1 MLRLSGDVVTSPTH
15 ADGPAPIT
23 PGANETFSQT
33 VHRARHSCLCDN
45 GRVDNH
51 YRLSPLTVCVQCV

>member
-1 MLRLSGDVVTSPTH
+1 MLRLRGDVTSPTH
-15 ADGPAPIT
+15 AGSCTDH
-23 PGANETFSQT
+23 GANETFSQT

-51 YRLSPLTVCVQCV
+51 YGLSPLTVCVQCV